1 MCKKDL
7 DKIFNEYYERKKIEK
22 KVSEA
27 EKKEE
32 QEKIEMIID
41 KLKKIVIPVLEAISK
56 EIEKKGY
63 KTSVLKRLEDFAC
76 PGVEL
81 KFLPIPKQEENSM
94 HLSDSSI
101 SFIFSKSGNLT
112 IESNIHF
119 INDNNSEEHEGSG
132 SNFGKEIENLTE
144 DLVKT
149 EVVKFIKKALK
160 LN

>member
-1 MCKKDL
+1 MCKNDL
-7 DKIFNEYYERKKIEK
+7 DEIFNEYFERKKIEK

-32 QEKIEMIID
+32 QKKNKLIIE
-41 KLKKIVIPVLEAISK
+41 KLKDIVIPVLEAISK

-63 KTSVLKRLEDFAC
+63 KTSVLKRLENFAC

-81 KFLPIPKQEENSM
+81 KFLPIPKQEENSI

-101 SFIFSKSGNLT
+101 SFIFSKSGNFT
-112 IESNIHF
+112 IKSNIHF
-119 INDNNSEEHEGSG
+119 INDNNSEENEEDG
-132 SNFGKEIENLTE
+132 SNFGEKIENLTE
-144 DLVKT
+144 DWVKT
-149 EVVKFIKKALK
+149 EVIKFIKKALK

>member
-1 MCKKDL
+1 MYKNDL
-7 DKIFNEYYERKKIEK
+7 DEIFNEYFERKKIEK

-27 EKKEE
+27 GKKEE

-63 KTSVLKRLEDFAC
+63 KTSVLKRLENFAC
-76 PGVEL
+76 PCVDI
-81 KFLPIPKQEENSM
+81 KFLPIPKQEENSI

-101 SFIFSKSGNLT
+101 SFIFSKSGDLT
-112 IESNIHF
+112 LKSNIYF
-119 INDNNSEEHEGSG
+119 INDNNSEENEEGG
-132 SNFGKEIENLTE
+132 SNFGEKIENLTE
-144 DLVKT
+144 DWVKT
-149 EVVKFIKKALK
+149 EVIKFIKKALK

>member
-1 MCKKDL
+1 M
-7 DKIFNEYYERKKIEK
+7 
-22 KVSEA
+22 
-27 EKKEE
+27 
-32 QEKIEMIID
+32 
-41 KLKKIVIPVLEAISK
+41 
-56 EIEKKGY
+56 
-63 KTSVLKRLEDFAC
+63 
-76 PGVEL
+76 EL

-112 IESNIHF
+112 IKSNIHF

-132 SNFGKEIENLTE
+132 SNFVKEIENLTE

-149 EVVKFIKKALK
+149 EGVKFIKKALK

>member
-7 DKIFNEYYERKKIEK
+7 DEIFNEYYERKKIEK
-22 KVSEA
+22 GVSGA

-32 QEKIEMIID
+32 QKKNEIIIA
-41 KLKKIVIPVLEAISK
+41 KLKEIVIPVLEAISK

-63 KTSVLKRLEDFAC
+63 KTSVLKRLENFAY

-81 KFLPIPKQEENSM
+81 KFLPISKQEENSVY
-94 HLSDSSI
+94 LSDSSI
-101 SFIFSKSGNLT
+101 SFIFSKSGYLT
-112 IESNIHF
+112 IKNSIYF
-119 INDNNSEEHEGSG
+119 INDNNSEEHKESG
-132 SNFGKEIENLTE
+132 ANFGKEIENLTE

-149 EVVKFIKKALK
+149 EVVKFIKEALK

>member
-7 DKIFNEYYERKKIEK
+7 DEIFNEYYERKKIEK
-22 KVSEA
+22 GISGAK
-27 EKKEE
+27 KKEE
-32 QEKIEMIID
+32 QEKNEIIIA
-41 KLKKIVIPVLEAISK
+41 KLKEIVIPVLEAISK

-63 KTSVLKRLEDFAC
+63 KTSVLKRLENYAY

-81 KFLPIPKQEENSM
+81 KFLPISKQEENPVY
-94 HLSDSSI
+94 LSDSSI
-101 SFIFSKSGNLT
+101 SFIFSKSGDLT
-112 IESNIHF
+112 IKSNIYF
-119 INDNNSEEHEGSG
+119 INDNNSSEQEESG

-149 EVVKFIKKALK
+149 EAVKFIKKALK